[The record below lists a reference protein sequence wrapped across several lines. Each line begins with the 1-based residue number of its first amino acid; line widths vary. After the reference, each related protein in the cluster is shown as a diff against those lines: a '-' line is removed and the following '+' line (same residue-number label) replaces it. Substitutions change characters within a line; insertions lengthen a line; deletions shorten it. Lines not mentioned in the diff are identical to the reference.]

1 MTARQGQ
8 LGREDGF
15 TLVEVLIASVL
26 MIVVLGA
33 TLTTLTS
40 FGRSTAT
47 NQRQNDGQ
55 DEARRTLDVMAR
67 DLRNLASPVNERPE
81 AVDRNLAQD
90 LIFQSEGR
98 GAVSGSL
105 NARNTERVRFCLA
118 PDGRFWRNTQT
129 WTAATIPNA
138 PAATDCPGTGWTK
151 STVVAENVVNGTRP
165 IFTYNATAPQDVTEV
180 TATLY
185 VDVNPGSSPA
195 ETALQTSVYLRNQNR
210 KPTALFSVEV
220 VNNSIL
226 MNASESTDPEEK
238 ALIYE
243 WRIDAVDPEN
253 DPPVGNGILLTR
265 PVTPGN
271 HTVRLDISDGVLGDD
286 ETHTICVPAPA
297 QGVNC

>member
-1 MTARQGQ
+1 MTARLQQ
-8 LGREDGF
+8 LDPEDGF

-55 DEARRTLDVMAR
+55 DEARRTLDLMAR
-67 DLRNLASPVNERPE
+67 DLRNLASPVIERPE
-81 AVDRNLAQD
+81 AVDRKLAQD
-90 LIFQSEGR
+90 LIVQSEGR

-105 NARNTERVRFCLA
+105 NARNTERIRFCLG

-129 WTAATIPNA
+129 WTTAGIPDA
-138 PAATDCPGTGWTK
+138 PSATDCPGTGWTK

-185 VDVNPGSSPA
+185 VDVNPGRSPA

-220 VNNSIL
+220 VSGSIL
-226 MNASESTDPEEK
+226 LNASESTDPEEK
-238 ALIYE
+238 AMIYT
-243 WRIDAVDPEN
+243 WRIDAVADA
-253 DPPVGNGILLTR
+253 DLPVGSGILLTK
-265 PVTPGN
+265 PVTAGN
-271 HTVRLDISDGVLGDD
+271 HTVRLVVSDGVLTDD
-286 ETHTICVPAPA
+286 ETHNICVPAPA